1 MELDEI
7 QRKIKDWTDQQRS
20 QNEDD
25 VELTN
30 IENLLNR
37 LQDQGLTNNEIR
49 LVDM

>member
-7 QRKIKDWTDQQRS
+7 QRKIKDRTDQQRS